1 MFHDDFITYRVAE
14 MTSKLNDIKA
24 IKQQYL
30 AQLMLL
36 KETIGDY
43 KALIHQKYD
52 LTDPSIKDFFN
63 AKDDLLRK

>member
-1 MFHDDFITYRVAE
+1 MFHDDFITYRIAE

-36 KETIGDY
+36 KEIMGDY
-43 KALIHQKYD
+43 KDILHQKYD
-52 LTDPSIKDFFN
+52 LTDTSIKDFFD
-63 AKDDLLRK
+63 AKDNLLRK